1 LNMTCVF
8 PRLLIGFDRGSGAA
22 KKVEKK

>member
-1 LNMTCVF
+1 LNMACVF

>member
-1 LNMTCVF
+1 MTCVF